1 LRTRKTAPRR
11 RRGEFGT
18 FAKHLNSLWNF
29 LAAREGLSLAQQSG
43 AAVRRGLAH
52 YFIAMRGLVIGLQR
66 DPLPRLHTNGRRDV
80 RLPRFA
86 HATTIAAHSGE
97 DSKSGA
103 SKVFPA
109 GRGKRTQ
116 SMLEIAERPAD
127 ACLYART
134 GCLTA
139 DALYIGS
146 NGIVPHVTEVCD
158 GSCDQRYG
166 A

>member
-11 RRGEFGT
+11 RRGEFGA

-52 YFIAMRGLVIGLQR
+52 LLHRNARPGYWVAA
-66 DPLPRLHTNGRRDV
+66 RLHTNGRRDV

-127 ACLYART
+127 ACLTPA
-134 GCLTA
+134 LVA
-139 DALYIGS
+139 SPLMLYIS
-146 NGIVPHVTEVCD
+146 APMKLFRT
-158 GSCDQRYG
+158 
-166 A
+166 